1 MVPRARGPASGI
13 AVSVQVSVVVVFLLI
28 FSSPFCVYF
37 QRYWVLL
44 VYAFKSLD
52 GVFLRPL
59 AGTIEREKLGYNLS
73 QKNIRVVP
81 RVVQTEFDSQ
91 TSVTVVASL
100 ILLSETVFM
109 NRLVRG
115 GNPGVVSS
123 DVRGIDHQR

>member
-1 MVPRARGPASGI
+1 M
-13 AVSVQVSVVVVFLLI
+13 
-28 FSSPFCVYF
+28 
-37 QRYWVLL
+37 LL

-73 QKNIRVVP
+73 QKNIRIVP
-81 RVVQTEFDSQ
+81 RVVQTEFDRQ
-91 TSVTVVASL
+91 ISVSTVASL
-100 ILLSETVFM
+100 VLLSETAFM

-123 DVRGIDHQR
+123 DVRGIDH